1 MGLVG
6 YESKQTLEIKREEQK
21 FYLKGLVDLIE
32 NCLDMNYRNRPN
44 FEEIAW
50 RMKDIENEFNECW
63 RIHKDLHYL
72 FNNPK

>member
-44 FEEIAW
+44 FEEIA
-50 RMKDIENEFNECW
+50 
-63 RIHKDLHYL
+63 
-72 FNNPK
+72 